1 MRIKN
6 LMRNQ
11 WFSGVGASLIAAGLL
26 YLLENES
33 KIELQYW
40 QGCLILFF
48 CFLLPPFVRDIY
60 KEFRIRKVIKEFTY
74 GRFGDS
80 FCYKWEYMKC
90 KGGIYGY
97 EPVNI
102 QLAESRTIPEDG
114 TVKVFTF
121 GHAVEESK
129 LRLLIKFTVYYLVEK
144 DEEVLPFL
152 KYFYDTE
159 KQG

>member
-6 LMRNQ
+6 LIYNP
-11 WFSGVGASLIAAGLL
+11 WFSGIGASLIAALLL
-26 YLLENES
+26 YLLEKDS
-33 KIELQYW
+33 KIELRYW

-48 CFLLPPFVRDIY
+48 CFLFPSFVRDIY
-60 KEFRIRKVIKEFTY
+60 KKYRIRKVIKEFIY

-80 FCYKWEYMKC
+80 FCYKWEYIKS
-90 KGGIYGY
+90 KDGIYGY

-102 QLAESRTIPEDG
+102 QLAESKTIPEDG

-129 LRLLIKFTVYYLVEK
+129 LRLLIKFIVYYLVEK
-144 DEEVLPFL
+144 LIYTQLPDPRNCFN
-152 KYFYDTE
+152 
-159 KQG
+159 

>member
-1 MRIKN
+1 
-6 LMRNQ
+6 MRNQ
-11 WFSGVGASLIAAGLL
+11 WFSGIGASLIAALLL
-26 YLLENES
+26 YLLEEDS
-33 KIELQYW
+33 KIELWYW

-48 CFLLPPFVRDIY
+48 CFLFPSFGRDIY
-60 KEFRIRKVIKEFTY
+60 KKYRIRKVIKEFTY

-80 FCYKWEYMKC
+80 FCYKWEYVKS

-102 QLAESRTIPEDG
+102 QLAESRTMPEDG
-114 TVKVFTF
+114 TVKVFIF

-144 DEEVLPFL
+144 DEEILSFL
-152 KYFYDTE
+152 KYIYDTE
-159 KQG
+159 KQ

>member
-1 MRIKN
+1 MKIKD
-6 LMRNQ
+6 LIYNQ
-11 WFSGVGASLIAAGLL
+11 WFSGIGASLIGALLL
-26 YLLENES
+26 YFLEKGS

-40 QGCLILFF
+40 EGGLILFF
-48 CFLLPPFVRDIY
+48 CFLLPFCGRDIY
-60 KEFRIRKVIKEFTY
+60 KKYRIRKVIKEFTY

-80 FCYKWEYMKC
+80 FCYKWEYVKN
-90 KGGIYGY
+90 KDGIYGY

>member
-1 MRIKN
+1 MFPPCI
-6 LMRNQ
+6 Q
-11 WFSGVGASLIAAGLL
+11 GLNKK
-26 YLLENES
+26 Y
-33 KIELQYW
+33 
-40 QGCLILFF
+40 
-48 CFLLPPFVRDIY
+48 
-60 KEFRIRKVIKEFTY
+60 RIRKTIKEFTY

-114 TVKVFTF
+114 MVKVFTF

-144 DEEVLPFL
+144 NEGILSFL

-159 KQG
+159 KQ